1 MKTLL
6 QTPQKNNVLGGLMLD
21 FGMTFLVELNCLHR
35 YSKSTELKVLISKP
49 RDKDIR
55 LFQDLKIH
63 SCFKAQPP
71 ES

>member
-21 FGMTFLVELNCLHR
+21 FGITFLVELNCLHR
-35 YSKSTELKVLISKP
+35 YSKSKELKVLISKP

-55 LFQDLKIH
+55 FKD
-63 SCFKAQPP
+63 SCFKSHPP